1 MSERNVVA
9 AGKHLR
15 LVSVDGWEFAER
27 TTCSGVVA
35 IIAVT
40 DDGKLILTQ
49 QFRRPVARRVI
60 DLPAGLAGD
69 ISGQEHEP
77 LERAARRELLEE
89 TGYDAE
95 EFNFLMRCPTS
106 PGITNEIVSFFRAET
121 IRRVNTGGG
130 DASED
135 ITVYAVPLKTID
147 KWLASQSPETTMV
160 DHKVYAAL
168 HFVD

>member
-40 DDGKLILTQ
+40 DDGKLILTE
-49 QFRRPVARRVI
+49 QFRPPVARRVI

-77 LERAARRELLEE
+77 LERAARRALQEE

-95 EFNFLMRCPTS
+95 EFKFLMPCPT
-106 PGITNEIVSFFRAET
+106 
-121 IRRVNTGGG
+121 
-130 DASED
+130 
-135 ITVYAVPLKTID
+135 
-147 KWLASQSPETTMV
+147 
-160 DHKVYAAL
+160 
-168 HFVD
+168 